1 MSRSLS
7 LSSSPSSPL
16 PVVSSS
22 SSLSTPSTPTSNTNN
37 MVGSIN
43 NTAPA
48 NVGIH
53 ALEFYHPAKFVD
65 QTELEQFDGVSAG
78 KYTIGLGQTQM
89 AVCDDREDI
98 NSISLTVVKN
108 LVEKHGLSF
117 KDIGYLEVGTESI
130 IDKSKSVK
138 TVLMSLFEESGNHDV
153 EGIDTKNACYGGTA
167 SVFNA
172 VNWVESSSWDGRLA
186 IVVAADIASYAEGPA
201 RPTGGAGAV
210 AILIGP
216 NAPLVFDQGVR
227 STHMNHLWDF
237 YKPELASEYPT
248 VDGHFSNTCYIRSV
262 DACYSLFTKKF
273 SKRYSPNPEQLIKSQ
288 DLDYSVFHAPNCKLV
303 QKAFGRMAYNDMLQD
318 PENELYASV
327 KDYAKFAH
335 SEESYYDKGLE
346 RAMMQFTKAEY
357 QKKVIPSLYAA
368 TNVGNMYTASVWA
381 CLSSLM
387 SSASDEEIL
396 NKRIGLFSYGS
407 GSAATFFSLKV
418 VASTEKFRETLQ
430 IKTRLANR
438 TKVTPEHFAE
448 LLKLREETA
457 LLKDYNPVGDIS
469 TLAKG
474 TYYLTRIDEKF
485 RRTYARA

>member
-1 MSRSLS
+1 
-7 LSSSPSSPL
+7 
-16 PVVSSS
+16 
-22 SSLSTPSTPTSNTNN
+22 
-37 MVGSIN
+37 MVGSISN
-43 NTAPA
+43 SSFPA

-53 ALEFYHPAKFVD
+53 ALEYYFPSKFVD
-65 QTELEQFDGVSAG
+65 QAELEQFDGVSAG

-89 AVCDDREDI
+89 GVCDDREDI

-108 LVEKHGLSF
+108 LVEKHNISF

-262 DACYSLFTKKF
+262 DACYSLYTKKF
-273 SKRYSPNPEQLIKSQ
+273 SKRYNANPEELIKMDS
-288 DLDYSVFHAPNCKLV
+288 LDHCVFHAPNCKLV
-303 QKAFGRMAYNDMLQD
+303 QKAYGRMAYNDMLQD
-318 PENELYASV
+318 PENERYAAIKEYAS
-327 KDYAKFAH
+327 FGH
-335 SEESYYDKGLE
+335 TEESYYDKNLE
-346 RAMMQFTKAEY
+346 RAMMQFTKSEY
-357 QKKVIPSLYAA
+357 AKKVVPSLYAA

-381 CLSSLM
+381 GLASLV
-387 SSASDEEIL
+387 SGASDEELL
-396 NKRIGLFSYGS
+396 NKRVGIYSYGS

-418 VASTEKFRETLQ
+418 VASTEKFRETLD
-430 IKTRLANR
+430 IKARLAKR
-438 TKVTPEHFAE
+438 TKVTPEAFVRYLA
-448 LLKLREETA
+448 LREETS
-457 LLKDYNPVGDIS
+457 LVKDYNTIGDIS
-469 TLAKG
+469 DMAEG
-474 TYYLTRIDEKF
+474 TYYLQRIDEKF
-485 RRTYARA
+485 RRTYLRA

>member
-1 MSRSLS
+1 MTLH
-7 LSSSPSSPL
+7 SST
-16 PVVSSS
+16 SSS
-22 SSLSTPSTPTSNTNN
+22 SSPTTTLSSQTTTTTTTTAN
-37 MVGSIN
+37 MVGSISN
-43 NTAPA
+43 NTFPA
-48 NVGIH
+48 NVGIL
-53 ALEFYHPAKFVD
+53 ALEFYFPSKFVD
-65 QTELEQFDGVSAG
+65 QSELEQFDGVSAG

-98 NSISLTVVKN
+98 NSISLTVVQN
-108 LVEKHGLSF
+108 LVEKHSISF

-172 VNWVESSSWDGRLA
+172 VNWIESSSWDGRLA
-186 IVVAADIASYAEGPA
+186 LVVAADIASYAEGPA

-216 NAPLVFDQGVR
+216 NAPVVFDQGVR

-273 SKRYSPNPEQLIKSQ
+273 SKRYSPNPEQLLKSQ
-288 DLDYSVFHAPNCKLV
+288 DLDLLAFHAPNCKLV
-303 QKAFGRMAYNDMLQD
+303 QKAYGRLAYNDMLQD
-318 PENELYASV
+318 PENEAYAPV
-327 KDYAKFAH
+327 KEYAKFGH

-346 RAMMQFTKAEY
+346 RAMMQFTKADY
-357 QKKVIPSLYAA
+357 QKKVIPSLYAS

-381 CLSSLM
+381 CLSSLL
-387 SSASDEEIL
+387 SSTPDEETL
-396 NKRIGLFSYGS
+396 NKRIGMFSYGS

-418 VASTEKFRETLQ
+418 VSSTQTFRDTLQ
-430 IKTRLANR
+430 IKDRLEKR
-438 TKVTPEHFAE
+438 VKVTPQVFAE
-448 LLKLREETA
+448 HLKLREETA
-457 LLKDYNPVGDIS
+457 LLKDYNPIGDIS
-469 TLAKG
+469 TLVKG
-474 TYYLTRIDEKF
+474 TYYLQRIDEKF
-485 RRTYARA
+485 RRTYGRA

>member
-1 MSRSLS
+1 
-7 LSSSPSSPL
+7 
-16 PVVSSS
+16 
-22 SSLSTPSTPTSNTNN
+22 
-37 MVGSIN
+37 MVGSIPSN
-43 NTAPA
+43 SFPA

-53 ALEFYHPAKFVD
+53 ALEFYFPSKFVD

-78 KYTIGLGQTQM
+78 KYTIGLGQNKM

-98 NSISLTVVKN
+98 NSISLTVVQN
-108 LVEKHGLSF
+108 LVEKHNISF

-186 IVVAADIASYAEGPA
+186 LVVAADIASYAEGPA

-210 AILIGP
+210 AVLIGP
-216 NAPLVFDQGVR
+216 DAPVVFDQGVR

-248 VDGHFSNTCYIRSV
+248 VDGHFSNTCYVRSV

-273 SKRYSPNPEQLIKSQ
+273 SKRYGNAEKLIKIQ
-288 DLDYSVFHAPNCKLV
+288 DLDHLAFHAPNCKLV
-303 QKAFGRMAYNDMLQD
+303 QKAFGRLAYNDMLQD
-318 PENELYASV
+318 PENEIYASV
-327 KDYAKFAH
+327 KEYAKFGH

-346 RAMMQFTKAEY
+346 RGMMQFTKADY
-357 QKKVIPSLYAA
+357 QKKVVPSIYAS

-381 CLSSLM
+381 CLSSLL
-387 SSASDEEIL
+387 SSTPDEEIVD
-396 NKRIGLFSYGS
+396 KRIGVFSYGS

-418 VASTEKFRETLQ
+418 VASTQKFRDTLL
-430 IKTRLANR
+430 ITDRLEKR
-438 TKVTPEHFAE
+438 VKVTPQVFAE
-448 LLKLREETA
+448 HLKLREETA
-457 LLKDYNPVGDIS
+457 QLKDYNPIGDIS

-474 TYYLTRIDEKF
+474 TFYLERIDEKF
-485 RRTYARA
+485 RRTYKRV

>member
-1 MSRSLS
+1 MAGSA
-7 LSSSPSSPL
+7 
-16 PVVSSS
+16 
-22 SSLSTPSTPTSNTNN
+22 PSTNF
-37 MVGSIN
+37 
-43 NTAPA
+43 PA

-53 ALEFYHPAKFVD
+53 ALEFYFPSKFVD

-78 KYTIGLGQTQM
+78 KYTIGLGQTLM
-89 AVCDDREDI
+89 AVCDDREDV
-98 NSISLTVVKN
+98 NSISLTVVQN
-108 LVEKHGLSF
+108 LVEKHNISY

-172 VNWVESSSWDGRLA
+172 VNWIESSAWDGRYALV
-186 IVVAADIASYAEGPA
+186 IAADIASYAEGPA

-216 NAPLVFDQGVR
+216 NAPVVFDQGVR
-227 STHMNHLWDF
+227 ATHMNHLWDF

-262 DACYSLFTKKF
+262 DACYKLYTQKF
-273 SKRYSPNPEQLIKSQ
+273 SKRNSPDQLITNK
-288 DLDYSVFHAPNCKLV
+288 DIDFYAFHAPNCKLV
-303 QKAFGRMAYNDMLQD
+303 QKAFGRLAYNDMLQD
-318 PENELYASV
+318 PENEIYTSV
-327 KDYAKFAH
+327 KEYAKFGH

-346 RAMMQFTKAEY
+346 RGMMQFTKSDY
-357 QKKVIPSLYAA
+357 QKKVIPSLYAS

-381 CLSSLM
+381 CLSSLL
-387 SSASDEEIL
+387 SSTSDEEIV
-396 NKRIGLFSYGS
+396 NKRIGIFSYGS
-407 GSAATFFSLKV
+407 GSAATFFSVKV
-418 VASTEKFRETLQ
+418 IASTQKFRDTLQ
-430 IKTRLANR
+430 IISRLDQR
-438 TKVTPEHFAE
+438 VKVTPKVFAE

-457 LLKDYNPVGDIS
+457 LLKDYNPVGDVS

-474 TYYLTRIDEKF
+474 TYYLNRIDEKF
-485 RRTYARA
+485 RRTYLRA

>member
-1 MSRSLS
+1 
-7 LSSSPSSPL
+7 
-16 PVVSSS
+16 
-22 SSLSTPSTPTSNTNN
+22 

-98 NSISLTVVKN
+98 NSISLTVVQN
-108 LVEKHGLSF
+108 LIEKHGLSF
-117 KDIGYLEVGTESI
+117 KDIGFLEVGTESI

-167 SVFNA
+167 SVFHA
-172 VNWVESSSWDGRLA
+172 VNWIESSSWDGRLA
-186 IVVAADIASYAEGPA
+186 LVVAADIASYAEGPA

-227 STHMNHLWDF
+227 ATHMNHLWDF

-273 SKRYSPNPEQLIKSQ
+273 SKRYSPNPEQLIKSE

-318 PENELYASV
+318 PENEIYASV

-381 CLSSLM
+381 SLSSLM

-418 VASTEKFRETLQ
+418 VGSTEKFRETLQ

-438 TKVTPEHFAE
+438 TKVTPEVFAE

-457 LLKDYNPVGDIS
+457 LLKDYNPIGDIS

-474 TYYLTRIDEKF
+474 TYYLTRVDEKF

>member
-1 MSRSLS
+1 
-7 LSSSPSSPL
+7 
-16 PVVSSS
+16 
-22 SSLSTPSTPTSNTNN
+22 
-37 MVGSIN
+37 MVGSIPSN
-43 NTAPA
+43 SFPA

-53 ALEFYHPAKFVD
+53 ALEFYFPSKFVD

-78 KYTIGLGQTQM
+78 KYTIGLGQNQM

-98 NSISLTVVKN
+98 NSISLTVVQN
-108 LVEKHGLSF
+108 LVEKHNISF

-186 IVVAADIASYAEGPA
+186 LVVAADIASYAEGPA

-216 NAPLVFDQGVR
+216 NAPVVFDQGVR

-262 DACYSLFTKKF
+262 DACYSLFTRKF
-273 SKRYSPNPEQLIKSQ
+273 SKRYGNAEKLVKSQ
-288 DLDYSVFHAPNCKLV
+288 DLDHLAFHAPNCKLV
-303 QKAFGRMAYNDMLQD
+303 QKAFGRLAYNDMLQD
-318 PENELYASV
+318 PENEIYASV
-327 KDYAKFAH
+327 KEYAKFGH

-346 RAMMQFTKAEY
+346 RGMMQFTKAEY
-357 QKKVIPSLYAA
+357 QKKVVPSIYAS

-381 CLSSLM
+381 CLSSLL
-387 SSASDEEIL
+387 SSTSDEEIVD
-396 NKRIGLFSYGS
+396 KRIGMFSYGS

-418 VASTEKFRETLQ
+418 VASTQKFRDTLQ
-430 IKTRLANR
+430 IKDRLEKR
-438 TKVTPEHFAE
+438 VKVTPQVFAE
-448 LLKLREETA
+448 HLKLREETA
-457 LLKDYNPVGDIS
+457 LLKDYNPIGDIS

-474 TYYLTRIDEKF
+474 TYYLERIDEKF
-485 RRTYARA
+485 RRTYKRV